1 MVSPCPSSWH
11 RLQLRCAIA
20 PVSQHLRCRV
30 PEALVLEKLSD
41 DGRCIL
47 LRADGTKILKRNPGQ
62 FIKYTEIKK
71 SPGHKLSE
79 HLRVFGRSIN
89 AYLSYFTS
97 LYLFH
102 TCTPVQ
108 RPLGFGARP

>member
-1 MVSPCPSSWH
+1 MVFLYPSPWH

-20 PVSQHLRCRV
+20 PVSQHLRRRV
-30 PEALVLEKLSD
+30 PEALALERLSD
-41 DGRCIL
+41 GGRYML

-62 FIKYTEIKK
+62 FIKYTEIRK

-79 HLRVFGRSIN
+79 YLRVFGRSIS

-97 LYLFH
+97 LCLFH
-102 TCTPVQ
+102 TCAPVQ
-108 RPLGFGARP
+108 SPLGFAACP